1 MIVQIDNL
9 KTSGVYYSMS
19 YADRFRRKIIDTQAL
34 AAPGALDAHVAAGFV
49 WMRRRLRPFDLIT
62 RTPSLGFTVEL
73 SVMYQPYAIP
83 LISAKAR
90 RLIRRQCY
98 FTADATF

>member
-1 MIVQIDNL
+1 
-9 KTSGVYYSMS
+9 MS
-19 YADRFRRKIIDTQAL
+19 YADRFRRKIIDTQDL
-34 AAPGALDAHVAAGFV
+34 LQPGVMESHLSSGFV
-49 WMRRRLRPFDLIT
+49 WVRRRRSRHFDLIT

-83 LISAKAR
+83 LSSAKAQ
-90 RLIRRQCY
+90 RLIRRLGY